1 MDAYCSAPVSPR
13 VDPATRGRGAGVQHR
28 ALARRWRKG
37 HRALA
42 EEEEEH
48 EESMEVAGAAAE
60 KRRAVVEV
68 AGRRPWI

>member
-1 MDAYCSAPVSPR
+1 
-13 VDPATRGRGAGVQHR
+13 VQHR